1 MKKLFLSVALAGIM
15 VTNAVATDEKTNKVS
30 TNAVTKA
37 EKKAQNTELIKEA
50 VRAIKYTQDAL
61 LYLANNKVDKAK
73 ETLKKAVGELAVVL
87 NSPNPAYLLPVDIQ
101 IEAYEFSGDVKK
113 INTLKKEAKTLLIA
127 NKIPEARNILNT
139 LRSEIV
145 IKTINLPLATYPA
158 ALNLAIKYLNENK
171 IKEATEVLA
180 MALSTLVEVD
190 NIIPIPLIKAQAL
203 IEEASKTKDKKQ
215 AIKYLQEAKNQLIIA
230 EALGYTSK
238 SSITY
243 KMLKEK
249 NEKIEKEIKKGKN
262 TTSLFNELIQKI
274 KDFKEKAIN
283 IIHK

>member
-1 MKKLFLSVALAGIM
+1 MKKLLLSVALAGIM
-15 VTNAVATDEKTNKVS
+15 VTSSVAADAKTNKVS
-30 TNAVTKA
+30 SNAVTKA
-37 EKKAQNTELIKEA
+37 EQKAQNTELIKEA

-61 LYLANNKVDKAK
+61 LYLANKKVDKAK

-113 INTLKKEAKTLLIA
+113 IDTLKKEAKTLLLS

-158 ALNLAIKYLNENK
+158 VLNLAIKYINENK
-171 IKEATEVLA
+171 IKESKEVLT
-180 MALSTLVEVD
+180 MALSTLVEID

-203 IEEASKTKDKKQ
+203 IEEASKTKDQKQ

-249 NEKIEKEIKKGKN
+249 IEKIEKEIKKGKN

-283 IIHK
+283 IIHQ